1 MVLTVRV
8 AWLVM
13 RICIISVFSPNV
25 VKLVHAAS
33 ESSEMDSYD
42 TCDRMSPRIH
52 SVLNFRAVEALELLT
67 LTILCLDSESL
78 AWLLDGSTLDP
89 PGWIFSKGS
98 GPGFGSFLPPGIKL
112 SPPKPKDSGAPG
124 GGGSEPPGSGDSKPK
139 GSEPSGGEGPGAP
152 SGGGSGPPGSGDPN
166 PKGSEPSGGGG
177 SEAPGSG
184 NPSPN
189 PGPLGGGA
197 PGAGGSGSF
206 PGGKPG
212 RPGSRI
218 FIPSGSKPKLPR
230 SSGAPGGGGS
240 EPPGSGDPNPNPGP
254 LGGGAPGSGGS
265 GPSSR
270 SSNPQGSGSTGGKGQ
285 GQSGADGTG
294 GKPDQPT
301 NTLGH
306 QDSTTTSQLG
316 SEPGPSTPGS
326 GSVPTTHAE
335 STTTSTGGPPATTS
349 SAGKPGSGR
358 GSGWFGLGGAGEPGD
373 LGGPGDPE
381 ARHHNQQQLH
391 LQQMLNLHLL
401 LQQQNLPE
409 VLTKGGH
416 KEPPKQPEPEK
427 KEPPKQP
434 EPEKKEPPKQP
445 EPEKKE
451 PPPEKNDPQPEPE
464 PEKNDPQPEPQPQ
477 PQPKND
483 HPQPQPPPKKND
495 PQPQPGGG
503 QDPQPEQPGGK
514 QDPPPTSSTPI
525 VVTIRANMPEAT
537 HDPSDDQTDSS
548 KPTKKTST
556 TQSTDTA
563 QSTDTPIG
571 PVSGTVRNGTRGGS
585 RIDVNGGDSS
595 DGITSK
601 TGGGSKKDDNS
612 GKPPL
617 SHGSGGG
624 SSNEP
629 TIGGGGGPS
638 DGLFSSQDSGS
649 GSGAGTSSVVLAVAC
664 VVGSVLVVAGSVLLV
679 RRRSQTTT
687 KRGPPSV
694 YGSDSGDS
702 EHGSNIRFPGS
713 EKGLSDPSISVSM
726 DSEPPMPMM
735 LSEFPLTTLPPP
747 TSNGRNELYS
757 TNSLIMPPSAIP
769 PSTLPPIDTVTKTPS
784 ISKSSLNTIRNSRSP
799 DSADMMTPD
808 LQRLDS
814 DLIPVIERS
823 ESPFPL
829 SGLLSTYEFIQGCR
843 ESQTTT
849 TSDATQK
856 MTPVDINARDPYHN
870 IPNGKCIDQVGS
882 MIDFDFDDVVSIPS
896 LPRGVVTPSPQQ
908 SIQSPL
914 LHHRGSDPQFQYDG
928 MTPVPMNGSGYYD
941 CRISGLDHPQQLAEA
956 ALHVAD
962 MANKSHDDE
971 LWRVSVSETEYTDI
985 RMSGISD
992 TFTE

>member
-13 RICIISVFSPNV
+13 RICIISVLSPNV

-42 TCDRMSPRIH
+42 TSAHLDSSTHYKRSSPRA
-52 SVLNFRAVEALELLT
+52 SPFSLLS
-67 LTILCLDSESL
+67 LYKRMRPDESSDSLGSESL
-78 AWLLDGSTLDP
+78 GGGGSGAP
-89 PGWIFSKGS
+89 SGGSS
-98 GPGFGSFLPPGIKL
+98 GPGFGSFLPPGVNL
-112 SPPKPKDSGAPG
+112 PPPKGPGAPG
-124 GGGSEPPGSGDSKPK
+124 GGGPGAP
-139 GSEPSGGEGPGAP
+139 GGEGPGAP

-177 SEAPGSG
+177 PGAPSGGGSEPPGSG
-184 NPSPN
+184 NPSPT

-197 PGAGGSGSF
+197 PGAGGSGPL
-206 PGGKPG
+206 PGGGPK

-218 FIPSGSKPKLPR
+218 FIPSGVKPNPLEVW
-230 SSGAPGGGGS
+230 APGSGGS

-373 LGGPGDPE
+373 LGDPGDPE

-416 KEPPKQPEPEK
+416 
-427 KEPPKQP
+427 
-434 EPEKKEPPKQP
+434 
-445 EPEKKE
+445 
-451 PPPEKNDPQPEPE
+451 PQ
-464 PEKNDPQPEPQPQ
+464 
-477 PQPKND
+477 
-483 HPQPQPPPKKND
+483 
-495 PQPQPGGG
+495 QPGGH
-503 QDPQPEQPGGK
+503 DPQSDQPGGK
-514 QDPPPTSSTPI
+514 QDPQPPSSTPI
-525 VVTIRANMPEAT
+525 VVTIKANMPEAT
-537 HDPSDDQTDSS
+537 HDPSDDQPDSS
-548 KPTKKTST
+548 KPTKKTSA

-571 PVSGTVRNGTRGGS
+571 PVSGTLRSGPRGGS
-585 RIDVNGGDSS
+585 RIDVNGDGGS
-595 DGITSK
+595 DGIT
-601 TGGGSKKDDNS
+601 N
-612 GKPPL
+612 
-617 SHGSGGG
+617 
-624 SSNEP
+624 
-629 TIGGGGGPS
+629 
-638 DGLFSSQDSGS
+638 SGS

-814 DLIPVIERS
+814 DLVGHKHMMYNSINAKGVDI
-823 ESPFPL
+823 
-829 SGLLSTYEFIQGCR
+829 GCR

-992 TFTE
+992 TFTSRYDLGPRVCFIWYQV